1 MIAPMRTAQHNG
13 TILFQGL
20 AEVSRGFDLHIR
32 NADQLSKAQLRALA
46 LEYRAV
52 LAAFFDS
59 ASEMNQAYDEWVAS
73 ASPVSTDWEC
83 ALRAT
88 QKSLSEDWPG
98 SQGYQFEIDRV
109 YDLH

>member
-1 MIAPMRTAQHNG
+1 MRTAQHNG

-32 NADQLSKAQLRALA
+32 NAERLSKAQLRALA

-59 ASEMNQAYDEWVAS
+59 ASEMNRAYDEWVGS
-73 ASPVSTDWEC
+73 ASPMSTDWEC

-98 SQGYQFEIDRV
+98 SQGYHFEIDRV